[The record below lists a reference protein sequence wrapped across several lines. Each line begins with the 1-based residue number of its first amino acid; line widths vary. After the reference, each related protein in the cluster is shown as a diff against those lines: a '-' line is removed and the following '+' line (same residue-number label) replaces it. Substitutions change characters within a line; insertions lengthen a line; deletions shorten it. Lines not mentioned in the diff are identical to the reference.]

1 MVASIRSGVLTLL
14 HTACGAGI
22 LAMPYAFKPFGLIPG
37 VIMIVLCGACAMQS
51 LFIQARV
58 AKYVPQG
65 RASFSALTR
74 LINPNLGIVFDLAIA
89 IKCFGVGVSY
99 MIVVGDLMPQ
109 IMSVWTRNAWLL
121 SRNVQI
127 SLIMLFFVAP
137 LSFLKKL
144 NSLRYASMVAISSV
158 AYLCVLVLLHYVA
171 PSDEILRLKGRI
183 SYLLPPQSHDLNVL
197 NTLPIFVFAYT
208 CHHNMFSI
216 INEQRSSRFEHV
228 MKIPLIAISLALI
241 LYIAIGCA
249 GYLTF
254 GDNIIGNIIMLY
266 PQAVSSTIGRIAIV
280 LLVMLA
286 FPLQCHPAR
295 ASIHQIL
302 QHFAEEN
309 VSISATLANEPTVAT
324 ESSPLIRDS
333 SLDLNEVI
341 EEESF
346 YQPKETPLRGKSFI
360 VITCSILVASYL
372 VAISVSSLA
381 RVLAIVGATGSTSIS
396 FILPG
401 LFGYKLIGTEHKTAV
416 PLTTKIFKYTGL
428 LLFIWGLIIMITC
441 LTAALKLN

>member
-22 LAMPYAFKPFGLIPG
+22 LAMPYAFKPFGLVPG
-37 VIMIVLCGACAMQS
+37 VIMIVVCGACAMQS
-51 LFIQARV
+51 LFLQARV
-58 AKYVPQG
+58 ANYVPQG
-65 RASFSALTR
+65 RASFSSLTR
-74 LINPNLGIVFDLAIA
+74 LINPSLGIVFDLAIA

-109 IMSVWTRNAWLL
+109 IMSVWTKNAWLL
-121 SRNVQI
+121 SRKVQI
-127 SLIMLFFVAP
+127 SMIMLFFVAP

-158 AYLCVLVLLHYVA
+158 AYLCVLVLVHYVA
-171 PSDEILRLKGRI
+171 PSEEILHLKGHV
-183 SYLLPPQSHDLNVL
+183 SYFFPQQTHDVNVL
-197 NTLPIFVFAYT
+197 KTLPIFVFAYT

-216 INEQRSSRFEHV
+216 INEQKSTRFGHV
-228 MKIPLIAISLALI
+228 MKIPLIAISLALV

-254 GDNIIGNIIMLY
+254 GDSIVGNIIMLY
-266 PQAVSSTIGRIAIV
+266 PQTVSSTVGRIAIV

-295 ASIHQIL
+295 ASIHQIF
-302 QHFAEEN
+302 QHFTGEN
-309 VSISATLANEPTVAT
+309 ATTTVTSLGEPD
-324 ESSPLIRDS
+324 ESSPLI
-333 SLDLNEVI
+333 LDNGLDINEII
-341 EEESF
+341 EEESI
-346 YQPKETPLRGKSFI
+346 YEPKETPLKGRSFI
-360 VITCSILVASYL
+360 LITCGILIASYL

-401 LFGYKLIGTEHKTAV
+401 LFGYKLIGSEHKTAM
-416 PLTTKIFKYTGL
+416 PLATRLFKYTGL
-428 LLFIWGLIIMITC
+428 ALFILGLVIMFTC
-441 LTAALKLN
+441 LTAALELN